1 MSLRI
6 GIDVD
11 GVLADFRTAFRLAST
26 SSLGRDIGEQT
37 DPKTSESL
45 GQKDVARVWEQI
57 ARTSNWWMTLR
68 PYEPD
73 QVERLY
79 RLTRAAGWEVF
90 FLTNR
95 PASAGD
101 TVQFQ
106 TQWWI
111 ERHGFYLP
119 AVLTVPGSRG
129 EVANGLRL
137 DLVIDDL
144 ILNCVEV
151 VSASTAKAVLLL
163 RNGDKAAEKHAIDRG
178 IGVVPNLAEALRA
191 VERLAELIPNRRG
204 RLLRLADWFMPAEEG
219 DALPLNPRIVRP
231 LPPVNEPD

>member
-1 MSLRI
+1 MSLRL
-6 GIDVD
+6 GIDID
-11 GVLADFRTAFRLAST
+11 GVLADFRAAFRKASK
-26 SSLGRDIGEQT
+26 SSIGHAIEDQG
-37 DPKTSESL
+37 DPKASASL
-45 GQKDVARVWEQI
+45 GQREVKRVWEQI
-57 ARTSNWWMTLR
+57 ARTPNWWMTLE

-73 QVERLY
+73 QVARLY
-79 RLTRAAGWEVF
+79 QLTRAAGWEVF

-111 ERHGFYLP
+111 ERQGFYLP

-129 EVANGLRL
+129 EIANGLRL

-144 ILNCVEV
+144 IMNCVEV
-151 VSASTAKAVLLL
+151 VSASTAKALLMI
-163 RNGDKAAEKHAIDRG
+163 RNSDQAAEKHAIDRG
-178 IGVVPNLAEALRA
+178 IGVVANLAEALVI
-191 VERLAELIPNRRG
+191 VERLNDLLPARRG
-204 RLLRLADWFMPAEEG
+204 RLVRLADWFRAAEKE

-231 LPPVNEPD
+231 LPPTTE

>member
-6 GIDVD
+6 GIDID
-11 GVLADFRTAFRLAST
+11 GVLADFRTAFRKASK
-26 SSLGRDIGEQT
+26 SSLGHAIDESD
-37 DPKTSESL
+37 DPKSAESL
-45 GQKDVARVWEQI
+45 GQKDVKRVWEQI

-73 QVERLY
+73 QVARLY
-79 RLTRAAGWEVF
+79 SLTRAAGWEVF

-111 ERHGFYLP
+111 ERQGFYLP

-129 EVANGLRL
+129 DIANGLRL

-144 ILNCVEV
+144 MLNCVEV
-151 VSASTAKAVLLL
+151 VSASTAKALLLL
-163 RNGDKAAEKHAIDRG
+163 RNGDKAAEKHAIERG
-178 IGVVPNLAEALRA
+178 IGVVPNLAGALM
-191 VERLAELIPNRRG
+191 VIERLNDLLPHRRG
-204 RLLRLADWFMPAEEG
+204 RLLRLADWFMSAEEG
-219 DALPLNPRIVRP
+219 DPLPHNPRIVRP
-231 LPPVNEPD
+231 LPPIKGPE

>member
-11 GVLADFRTAFRLAST
+11 GVLADFRTAFRMAST
-26 SSLGRDIGEQT
+26 SSLGRDIGDQA

-163 RNGDKAAEKHAIDRG
+163 RNGDKVAEKHAIDRG
-178 IGVVPNLAEALRA
+178 IGVVANFAEALRA
-191 VERLAELIPNRRG
+191 VERLGELIPNRRG

-219 DALPLNPRIVRP
+219 DALPHNPRIVRP

>member
-11 GVLADFRTAFRLAST
+11 GVLADFRSAFHKAAEASVGRTIEEPDDSNSLHSLA
-26 SSLGRDIGEQT
+26 
-37 DPKTSESL
+37 
-45 GQKDVARVWEQI
+45 QKDVRRVWEYV
-57 ARTSNWWMTLR
+57 ARTPNWWMTLM

-73 QVERLY
+73 QIARLY
-79 RLTRAAGWEVF
+79 SLTRAAGWEVF

-95 PASAGD
+95 PVSAGD

-137 DLVIDDL
+137 DILIDDL

-151 VSASTAKAVLLL
+151 VSASTAKALLLL
-163 RNGDKAAEKHAIDRG
+163 RNGDPAAQAHAINRG
-178 IGVVPNLAEALRA
+178 IGVVPTLAEAVGVL
-191 VERLAELIPNRRG
+191 ERLHDLLPSRRG
-204 RLLRLADWFMPAEEG
+204 RLLRLVDWFMPAEKGES
-219 DALPLNPRIVRP
+219 LPHTPRVVRP
-231 LPPVNEPD
+231 LPPMKDR